1 LGILQALQQPLEEPL
16 GGFRIPSVLHKDIEN
31 HAALIHGTPQVMLN
45 ALDPD
50 EHLVEVPLV
59 SRPRPTAA
67 QSMGKALA
75 EFPTPA
81 PHRLIGHNDA
91 SLSQQLMTAMSQER
105 RLAREYVEN
114 FSRPD
119 RQWERF
125 GSSER
130 IRDWLD
136 ETRTQALRLAAVTAN
151 S

>member
-1 LGILQALQQPLEEPL
+1 M
-16 GGFRIPSVLHKDIEN
+16 
-31 HAALIHGTPQVMLN
+31 T
-45 ALDPD
+45 
-50 EHLVEVPLV
+50 V
-59 SRPRPTAA
+59 SRSLSRNDVRLEA
-67 QSMGKALA
+67 QCGGCRRGDRQ
-75 EFPTPA
+75 E

-91 SLSQQLMTAMSQER
+91 SLSQQLMTAMSQDR
-105 RLAREYVEN
+105 RLAQEYVEN

>member
-1 LGILQALQQPLEEPL
+1 
-16 GGFRIPSVLHKDIEN
+16 
-31 HAALIHGTPQVMLN
+31 
-45 ALDPD
+45 
-50 EHLVEVPLV
+50 
-59 SRPRPTAA
+59 
-67 QSMGKALA
+67 
-75 EFPTPA
+75 
-81 PHRLIGHNDA
+81 
-91 SLSQQLMTAMSQER
+91 MSQDR
-105 RLAREYVEN
+105 RLAQEYVEN